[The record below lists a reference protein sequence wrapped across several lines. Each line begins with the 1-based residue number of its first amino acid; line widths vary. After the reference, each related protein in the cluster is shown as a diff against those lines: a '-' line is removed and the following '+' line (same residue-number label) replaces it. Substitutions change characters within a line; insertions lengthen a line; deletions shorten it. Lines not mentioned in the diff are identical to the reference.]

1 MTYIKYIESF
11 DICQVYLRGDKMME
25 NKIQKQ
31 NALRIQLEL
40 SLGNEL
46 NALISA
52 SHALNVRTAA
62 IFDSTLQ
69 PAAFL
74 IIRWLLSYGPANA
87 TVLAEST
94 AMDRSSVSRL
104 VTQLKHLDYVK
115 SETHPEDRRGIL
127 LSLTEL
133 GREKASKAI
142 KEKEKEFYK
151 RISKWES
158 SDLEEFIFMLRCFN
172 GHDAN

>member
-1 MTYIKYIESF
+1 MESNTNSKNTS
-11 DICQVYLRGDKMME
+11 R
-25 NKIQKQ
+25 N
-31 NALRIQLEL
+31 NLEL
-40 SLGNEL
+40 QLGEQL

-62 IFDSTLQ
+62 CFDSTLQ

-74 IIRWLLSYGPANA
+74 IVRWLFSFGPTSA

-104 VTQLKHLDYVK
+104 VNQLKTLNYVK
-115 SETHPEDRRGIL
+115 SEPSPNDRRGVL

-133 GREKASKAI
+133 GQQKTMNAL
-142 KEKEKEFYK
+142 KEKESAFYE
-151 RISKWES
+151 RISKWDDSRIEK
-158 SDLEEFIFMLRCFN
+158 FIELLRDFN
-172 GHDAN
+172 GYDHK

>member
-1 MTYIKYIESF
+1 MSSILCEVEI
-11 DICQVYLRGDKMME
+11 ME
-25 NKIQKQ
+25 DKIQKQ
-31 NALRIQLEL
+31 DTIRIQLEL
-40 SLGNEL
+40 TLGDEL

-62 IFDSTLQ
+62 VFDSTLQ
-69 PAAFL
+69 PASFL

-104 VTQLKHLDYVK
+104 VTHLKHLGYVK

-142 KEKEKEFYK
+142 KEKEEEFYK
-151 RISKWES
+151 RISNWEN
-158 SDLEEFIFMLRCFN
+158 SDLEAFIYMLSCFN
-172 GHDAN
+172 GHDTK

>member
-1 MTYIKYIESF
+1 MKGTTH
-11 DICQVYLRGDKMME
+11 
-25 NKIQKQ
+25 NK
-31 NALRIQLEL
+31 NTTRVQLEQE
-40 SLGNEL
+40 LGKQL

-62 IFDSTLQ
+62 RFDSTLQ

-74 IIRWLLSYGPANA
+74 IVRWLFSFGPTSA

-104 VTQLKHLDYVK
+104 TNQLKRLGYAK
-115 SETHPEDRRGIL
+115 SEPSPNDRRGVL

-133 GREKASKAI
+133 GRQKTVDAL
-142 KEKEKEFYK
+142 KEKESAFYE
-151 RISKWES
+151 RISKWDDS
-158 SDLEEFIFMLRCFN
+158 QLENFIEMLEHFN
-172 GHDAN
+172 HHDFK